1 MHEDAAEKKE
11 IANLLL
17 GKVGS
22 FNDVYQKY
30 SRAVYQNIM
39 KIVKSSDHAEDIL
52 QDVFVTLWQKR
63 ETLDPKKSIG
73 GWLFMVSY
81 HKSITFLRHKI
92 KEKLSHVES
101 LEAFEQIALEET
113 VDEEH
118 FEKQLAIIEEAV
130 NRLSPRKRA
139 VYRMCRFEGKTK
151 EEVAERMGITP
162 ESVKDY
168 LKQSNKAIRLYI
180 TSTYPYGTA
189 GIVLLLC
196 YLS

>member
-1 MHEDAAEKKE
+1 MHEYAAEKSE
-11 IANLLL
+11 IANLSL
-17 GKVGS
+17 GNIHS
-22 FNDVYQKY
+22 FNQLYQKY
-30 SRAVYQNIM
+30 NRAVYQNIM
-39 KIVKSSDHAEDIL
+39 KIVKSSNHAEDIL

-63 ETLDPKKSIG
+63 ETIDPEKSLG

-81 HKSITFLRHKI
+81 HKSITFLRQKI

-101 LEAFEQIALEET
+101 LETFEQIALEET

-130 NRLSPRKRA
+130 NHLSPRKRA

-151 EEVAERMGITP
+151 EEVAEYMGISP
-162 ESVKDY
+162 DSVKDY

-196 YLS
+196 HMI